1 MFSKACEYG
10 IKSTIYIAEQSID
23 GKRVSIREI
32 AQAINS
38 PEAYTS
44 KILQQLRK
52 NGVISS
58 DKGPGGG
65 FSIDNKTMG
74 SITLKD
80 IVFSFDGDKIYK
92 GCGLGL
98 KRCNAEKPCPVHFE
112 FAEIRDKL
120 TEMLSKTTVESLAL
134 QLQDGL
140 SFLKT

>member
-10 IKSTIYIAEQSID
+10 IKSVIYIAEQSID
-23 GKRVSIREI
+23 GKRVSIKEVTK
-32 AQAINS
+32 AIDS

-52 NGVISS
+52 DEIIAS
-58 DKGPGGG
+58 DRGPGGG
-65 FSIDNKTMG
+65 FSIDIKTMER
-74 SITLKD
+74 ITLKD

-98 KRCNAEKPCPVHFE
+98 KKCNASKPCPVHYE
-112 FAEIRDKL
+112 FAEVRDKL
-120 TEMLSKTTVESLAL
+120 TSLLEETNLKSLAL

-140 SFLKT
+140 SFLKA

>member
-10 IKSTIYIAEQSID
+10 IKSAIYIAKQSMD
-23 GKRVSIREI
+23 NKRVSIKEVTH
-32 AQAINS
+32 AIDS

-44 KILQQLRK
+44 KILHQLKK
-52 NGVISS
+52 NKIIDS

-65 FSIDNKTMG
+65 FSIDPKSMEKI
-74 SITLKD
+74 SLRD

-98 KRCNAEKPCPVHFE
+98 KQCDELKPCPVHHE
-112 FAEIRDKL
+112 FAIIRDGL
-120 TEMLSKTTVESLAL
+120 TRLLEETSIKSLAL

-140 SFLKT
+140 SFLKV